1 MNFTTDLL
9 INQSPDAVF
18 NAIMNVPAWWSD
30 AFEGSSQQV
39 NDEFAVR
46 FRDVHYSRQQLTE
59 VVPGKKVVWLV
70 TDSCLNF
77 LTDTGEWTGTRISFD
92 ISQQDDQTLLRF
104 THHGLVP
111 DIECYGACSNG
122 WNYYLQSSLLPFIN
136 TGNGQPGF
144 PQ

>member
-39 NDEFAVR
+39 DDEFAVR

-77 LTDTGEWTGTRISFD
+77 LTDTGEWTGTEISFD

-111 DIECYGACSNG
+111 DIECYSACTNG
-122 WNYYLQSSLLPFIN
+122 WNYYLQRSLLPFIN
-136 TGNGQPGF
+136 TGKGQPGF